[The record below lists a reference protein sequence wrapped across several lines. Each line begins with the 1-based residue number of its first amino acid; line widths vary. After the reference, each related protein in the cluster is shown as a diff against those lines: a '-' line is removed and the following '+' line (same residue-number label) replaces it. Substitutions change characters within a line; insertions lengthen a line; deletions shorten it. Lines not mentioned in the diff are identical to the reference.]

1 MKKIFT
7 LLFFFLLGTLL
18 LAQNKKVVTGDDLL
32 LTKYFDMIKGKK
44 IALVTNHTGLLS
56 DGRHIAD
63 ALHENKDVKL
73 IALFGPEHGVR
84 GDTTGAVENAVDK
97 KTGVTA
103 YSLYGKT
110 YKPTPEMLKGV
121 EVLLY
126 DIQDVGARFYTYI
139 STLGHVL
146 EAGAENNIPV
156 IVLDRPN
163 PITGIH
169 VDGFVTDDTLHS
181 FVAFG
186 KIPVQHGLT
195 VGELAELY
203 NGEGMLEGGR
213 KAKLTVIK
221 MEGWKRNMWYDQTGL
236 KWVKTSPNLP
246 VLETAEVYTG
256 TCFFEGVNVT
266 EGRGTDRPFQ
276 YIGAPWADGIK
287 IQKLLKSKNIKGAD
301 FKAVEFT
308 PKFLPNNAR
317 PPKYNGQICKG
328 IYLSVKDRNSFMPV
342 EAGVYL
348 LWAFKQTNPDSMK
361 WRIRTIDRLAGT
373 PRLREMIDQGNTPED
388 IIKSWQKELA
398 DFKKVRS
405 KYLLYK

>member
-1 MKKIFT
+1 MKKIFFV
-7 LLFFFLLGTLL
+7 LFFFLFGTLAT
-18 LAQNKKVVTGDDLL
+18 AQTAKVKTGDDLL
-32 LTKYFDMIKGKK
+32 FTKYFNLIKGKK
-44 IALVTNHTGLLS
+44 IGLVTNHTGLLS

-97 KTGVTA
+97 KTGVPA

-110 YKPTPEMLKGV
+110 YKPSPEMLKGV
-121 EVLLY
+121 EVLIY

-139 STLGHVL
+139 STLGHIM
-146 EAGAENNIPV
+146 EAAAENNIPV

-163 PITGIH
+163 PITGVH
-169 VDGFVTDDTLHS
+169 VDGFLTDDSLHS

-186 KIPVQHGLT
+186 RIPVQHGMT

-203 NGEGMLEGGR
+203 NGEHMLSGGR
-213 KAKLTVIK
+213 KANLTVVK
-221 MEGWKRNMWYDQTGL
+221 MEGWKRNMWYDETGL

-246 VLETAEVYTG
+246 VLETAEVYPG
-256 TCFFEGVNVT
+256 TCFFEGVNIS

-276 YIGAPWADGIK
+276 YIGAPWADGNK
-287 IQKLLKSKNIKGAD
+287 VSQLLKNKKIKGAD

-308 PKFLPNNAR
+308 PKLLPNNAR
-317 PPKYNGQICKG
+317 PPKFNAKVCRGV
-328 IYLSVKDRNSFMPV
+328 YLSVKDRKSFMPV

-348 LWAFKQTNPDSMK
+348 LWAFKTTGADSLK
-361 WRIRTIDRLAGT
+361 WRTKAIDQLAGT
-373 PRLREMIDQGNTPED
+373 ARLRTMLDGGKSPED

-398 DFKKVRS
+398 DFKKIRS